1 MGWDGM
7 CRMCRVAPWA
17 FVRFLRQRAAN
28 RRVCAV
34 RTKRAVCVGCTV
46 RASYS
51 RWVDRMLLVRPT
63 VRCTGNRRPVG
74 CLRAALATRPN
85 QTKPNQTNDGW
96 MDGFSRK
103 ASLGEQ
109 TLVRTVRAV
118 GYAVNTELGTSLVDG
133 WMDGRRRRR
142 RAVVMD

>member
-1 MGWDGM
+1 
-7 CRMCRVAPWA
+7 
-17 FVRFLRQRAAN
+17 
-28 RRVCAV
+28 
-34 RTKRAVCVGCTV
+34 
-46 RASYS
+46 
-51 RWVDRMLLVRPT
+51 
-63 VRCTGNRRPVG
+63 
-74 CLRAALATRPN
+74 
-85 QTKPNQTNDGW
+85 